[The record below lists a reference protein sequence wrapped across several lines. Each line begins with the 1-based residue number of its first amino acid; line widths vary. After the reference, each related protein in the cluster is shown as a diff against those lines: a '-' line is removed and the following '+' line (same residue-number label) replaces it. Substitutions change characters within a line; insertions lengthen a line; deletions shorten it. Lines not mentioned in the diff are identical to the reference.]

1 MKRVI
6 LSLSV
11 AALCAFAPM
20 SQAQETPTVK
30 PTTEDTTTQE
40 TGTQETTETTTEAN
54 TQDEAF
60 PVAEE
65 NDEPKVG
72 DLYVQDEHGDW
83 EVRCIRGEGDAAE
96 ACRIYQLLLDT
107 DGARV
112 AEINI
117 QPLPKG
123 GKAVAGV
130 DFATPLG
137 TLLTAKVVMRV
148 DSGKATSYQYNWC
161 DQYGCFSRFGFTA
174 AEIAALKK
182 GAAATVTIRSVS
194 LPEEPINLKV
204 SLTGFT
210 AAWRAVSGG

>member
-1 MKRVI
+1 MKRAIVY
-6 LSLSV
+6 LSI
-11 AALCAFAPM
+11 ALICAFAPM
-20 SQAQETPTVK
+20 SWAQET
-30 PTTEDTTTQE
+30 TTETPTSEDPAPQE
-40 TGTQETTETTTEAN
+40 TTEATTETTT
-54 TQDEAF
+54 QDETF

-65 NDEPKVG
+65 ESTEPQVG
-72 DLYVQDEHGDW
+72 DLYVLTEHGDW
-83 EVRCIRGEGDAAE
+83 EVRCLKGEGEDPE
-96 ACRIYQLLLDT
+96 ACRIYQLLLDEE
-107 DGARV
+107 GARV

-117 QPLPKG
+117 QPLPEG
-123 GKAVAGV
+123 GKAIAGV

-194 LPEEPINLKV
+194 LPEEPINLKI